1 MIKFIFSV
9 LVAYVVIRIARVFI
23 DPMFESSKQ
32 NTATRPNVTTNT
44 NQHKQHAAPSGLGEY
59 VEYEEVK

>member
-1 MIKFIFSV
+1 MIKFIFGV

-23 DPMFESSKQ
+23 DPMFETSKPK
-32 NTATRPNVTTNT
+32 AAPRPNVTSNP
-44 NQHKQHAAPSGLGEY
+44 NQHKQNTAPSGLGEY